1 MQKDQFKRIVTE
13 YKGITDLDPKLNM
26 RLGDYFLEGFLR
38 PVLHMADGG
47 VWFGPCGGKSRFH
60 YWNELTEEN
69 LREYLSKQSKRFEK
83 RQKRKKVLAGHIGVV
98 PIPIERT
105 FYVIAAVAADGHGQ
119 RVALYW
125 EDTRSAAKWV
135 DDVDDAT
142 HFDTEKAARDAF
154 DRTVAF
160 LDCVKTANNKVYKK
174 NVEFCILEA
183 TATTRFK
190 AMDKV

>member
-1 MQKDQFKRIVTE
+1 MQKDQFKRIVAE

-26 RLGDYFLEGFLR
+26 RLGDYFIEGFLH

-47 VWFGPCGGKSRFH
+47 VWLGPCGGKSRFY
-60 YWNELTEEN
+60 YWNGLTEEI

-83 RQKRKKVLAGHIGVV
+83 RQKRKNVLTGHIGVV
-98 PIPIERT
+98 PISTERT

-142 HFDTEKAARDAF
+142 HFDTDKAARGAF

-160 LDCVKTANNKVYKK
+160 LDCVKTAYNKVYKK
-174 NVEFCILEA
+174 NIEFCILEA
-183 TATTRFK
+183 TATTKFK
-190 AMDKV
+190 VMDKF

>member
-1 MQKDQFKRIVTE
+1 MQNDQFKRIVAE

-38 PVLHMADGG
+38 PVLHTTVGG

-60 YWNELTEEN
+60 YWNELTEEI

-83 RQKRKKVLAGHIGVV
+83 RQKRKNALTGHIGVV
-98 PIPIERT
+98 PIPTERT

-142 HFDTEKAARDAF
+142 HFDTEKAARGAF

-160 LDCVKTANNKVYKK
+160 LDCVKTAYNKVYKK
-174 NVEFCILEA
+174 NIEFCILEA
-183 TATTRFK
+183 TATTKFK
-190 AMDKV
+190 AMDKF